1 LTTGQ
6 ALTIFRTCWPAPAPG
21 REEVGDG
28 TPTFLLNAAMADDL
42 EREIERR
49 VDAAGYQL
57 VELERAG
64 SRARPI
70 LRVRIDLADEGASGG
85 VTVDDCA
92 RVSRSL
98 EAWLDAEPAIA
109 ERYILEVSS
118 PGVERPLVRPADF
131 TRFAGRE
138 VAVKT
143 SQPLPNGSRRVEGEL
158 LGLDTA
164 GDEELVRLRL
174 ADGSMIDIP
183 RSEVARA
190 HLIFRWHDRR

>member
-1 LTTGQ
+1 
-6 ALTIFRTCWPAPAPG
+6 
-21 REEVGDG
+21 
-28 TPTFLLNAAMADDL
+28 MADEL

-49 VDAAGYQL
+49 VEAIGYEL

-70 LRVRIDLADEGASGG
+70 LRARIDRPGAGPRGG

-92 RVSRSL
+92 RVSRAL
-98 EAWLDAEPAIA
+98 EEWLDTEAAIA
-109 ERYILEVSS
+109 DRYVLEVSS

-143 SQPLPNGSRRVEGEL
+143 SSPLPDGSKRVEGEL
-158 LGLDTA
+158 VGLDTA
-164 GDEELVRLRL
+164 GGEERVRLRL
-174 ADGSMIDIP
+174 TDGSLIDIP
-183 RSEVARA
+183 RSDVARA
-190 HLIFRWHDRR
+190 HLIFRWHHRR